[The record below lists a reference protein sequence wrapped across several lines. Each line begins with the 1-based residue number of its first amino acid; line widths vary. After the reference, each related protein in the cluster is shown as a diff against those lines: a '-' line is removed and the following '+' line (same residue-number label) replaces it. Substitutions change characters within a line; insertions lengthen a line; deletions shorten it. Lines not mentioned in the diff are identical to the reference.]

1 MKLSLPTRNQL
12 PTHDSFPGRDLA
24 SPSGVPA
31 RKGASSESGYILL
44 FVYAMAA
51 TIAITLY
58 MELPR
63 AAFEA
68 QRDRE
73 QLLID
78 RGEQYSRAI
87 TLYVRKFQ
95 RYPANFDALDN
106 TQNLRFLRKRYVD
119 PFTGKDD
126 WRVVH
131 VGPGGV
137 FIDSLVYNKKKDP
150 NAKEPEAQNF
160 ITELQQTGGNQ
171 VDPNQGGVNLATRQR
186 PSDQPGA
193 PGDPN
198 NPQQAGLPQQPG
210 VVPAGFSQPPGVV
223 PGGLPQ
229 QLGFAQAGFAQAG
242 MQPGIAQQGIQPSP
256 QPQQF
261 DANGQPIPAQPA
273 VPLPPGVQVPPGG
286 QLPGFPPTPGAATQ
300 AQFADR
306 GFQPQQFGA
315 NGANSIPPTG
325 ANMINQLLTTPRPG
339 GLNGLGGQP
348 QTPTPP
354 GGIPGVPVAATA
366 TQTPVAQTIGGGI
379 AGIAST
385 RTQEGI
391 KVYKDKKKYNE
402 WEFVYDV
409 TKDPTKNGG
418 AGQIPAATQT
428 GNPASPQQQQQI
440 QQMQQGFQQ
449 AQQQQQQPQPP
460 GGPPAGPPAGPPP
473 GPLR

>member
-1 MKLSLPTRNQL
+1 MKRHLPN
-12 PTHDSFPGRDLA
+12 PDPV

-106 TQNLRFLRKRYVD
+106 TQNLRFLRKHYVD
-119 PFTGKDD
+119 PMSGKDD

-137 FIDSLVYNKKKDP
+137 FIDSLVYGKKKDP

-171 VDPNQGGVNLATRQR
+171 VDPNQAGVNLATRQR

-210 VVPAGFSQPPGVV
+210 
-223 PGGLPQ
+223 
-229 QLGFAQAGFAQAG
+229 FAQAG
-242 MQPGIAQQGIQPSP
+242 MAQAGMPQTGMPQPGMQQPGMQGPP
-256 QPQQF
+256 QPPQF

-286 QLPGFPPTPGAATQ
+286 QLPGFPPGMNPGANTPFNAG
-300 AQFADR
+300 
-306 GFQPQQFGA
+306 GFQPQQIGA
-315 NGANSIPPTG
+315 NGANSAPPG
-325 ANMINQLLTTPRPG
+325 ANIINQLLTTPRPG
-339 GLNGLGGQP
+339 GLNGLGAQP
-348 QTPTPP
+348 QTATAPGANT
-354 GGIPGVPVAATA
+354 GGIPG
-366 TQTPVAQTIGGGI
+366 TPVATTAALQAPAGQTIGGGI

-391 KVYKDKKKYNE
+391 KVYNDKKKYNE

-428 GNPASPQQQQQI
+428 GNPANPLQPQQL
-440 QQMQQGFQQ
+440 QQMQQTLQQ
-449 AQQQQQQPQPP
+449 AQQGQQQQQPPP
-460 GGPPAGPPAGPPP
+460 GPPAGPPAGPSQ
-473 GPLR
+473 